1 MGYVIKGLL
10 LLLVMGD
17 FVVKAAIEPL
27 AVLGLLLVIA
37 LWVFREKH
45 LNSPALIIPEY
56 VLIVALSY
64 YNPVTLV
71 LCCAHAYDLP
81 ATGLTWF
88 PALLLPGGL
97 FFLRAEQAIFFS
109 VLIIICSLAGY
120 LSYLLKEKDKSFQN
134 VYDRERRNRYAL
146 EEAGVKLMHSARE
159 AAHLAEIRERNRIA
173 RDIHD
178 HVGHHLSA
186 ILLQLQ
192 VVRRMLDKDPIKAHD
207 LLDQSITGLGESVE
221 LLRDTVHNI
230 KPVETLGIDY
240 IKKIIEN
247 FKYCQVE
254 FTHSGDFAA
263 ITADY
268 TDIISSILREAL
280 NNVNRHSSATLV
292 SVKIDVLERIV
303 RLHIQDNGRGS
314 TNLRE
319 GMGLRNMKE
328 RARDAGGSIT
338 VDPGNGFSIVCI
350 LPRLDREGVNVIES
364 SRG

>member
-10 LLLVMGD
+10 ILLVIID
-17 FVVKAAIEPL
+17 YVVKAAVEPP
-27 AVLGLLLVIA
+27 AVLGLLLVIT

-45 LNSPALIIPEY
+45 LYLTALIIPEY
-56 VLIVALSY
+56 ILIVGLSY
-64 YNPVTLV
+64 YNPVALV

-81 ATGLTWF
+81 ATGLTF
-88 PALLLPGGL
+88 LPALLLPGGL
-97 FFLRAEQAIFFS
+97 FFLSTEQLIFFS
-109 VLIIICSLAGY
+109 TLVIICSLAGY
-120 LSYLLKEKDKSFQN
+120 LGYLLKEKEKSFQN

-192 VVRRMLDKDPIKAHD
+192 VVRRMQDRDPGQAHD
-207 LLDQSITGLGESVE
+207 LLDQSINGLAESVE
-221 LLRDTVHNI
+221 LLRDTVHNL
-230 KPVETLGIDY
+230 KPVETLNIDY
-240 IKKIIEN
+240 IKKIVDN
-247 FKYCQVE
+247 FRFCQVD
-254 FTHSGDFAA
+254 FAHSGDFAA

-268 TDIISSILREAL
+268 ADIISSILREAL

-292 SVKIDVLERIV
+292 SVRIDVLESIV
-303 RLHIQDNGRGS
+303 RLHVRDNGRGCA
-314 TNLRE
+314 TLRE

-328 RARDAGGSIT
+328 RVRDTGGSIT
-338 VDPGNGFSIVCI
+338 MDPENGFSIVCI
-350 LPRLDREGVNVIES
+350 LPRLDREGGRVIEG